1 MEGVLEPSLV
11 QISPERLEWREA
23 IALAAEPL
31 LTQGYIEERYIQAMI
46 QTVEE
51 MGAYIVLAPKTAV
64 PHARPEAGAR
74 KTGISLLK
82 LDHPVDFNVDNETDP
97 DRLVQLVFVLAAK
110 DNHGHLG
117 ALMSLSQLLDE
128 DSQLEELIHCTTV
141 DQLVNVINKYT
152 EKDGEQDD

>member
-1 MEGVLEPSLV
+1 MEGVLESSLI
-11 QISPERLEWREA
+11 QISSKRLDWREA
-23 IALAAEPL
+23 IALAAAPL
-31 LTQGYIEERYIQAMI
+31 VNQRYIEERYIQAMI

-64 PHARPEAGAR
+64 PHARPEAGAL

-97 DRLVQLVFVLAAK
+97 DRFVQLVFVLAAK

-117 ALMSLSQLLDE
+117 ALMSLSQLLEE
-128 DSQLEELIHCTTV
+128 DAQLEELIHCTTV
-141 DQLVNVINKYT
+141 DQLVNVIHKYT
-152 EKDGEQDD
+152 EKDGE